1 MKFLFALLV
10 YLLLAL
16 VLVWGIALVVG
27 KGNPWLL
34 AAGFLTY
41 FALLVLLGFLP
52 KKAH

>member
-1 MKFLFALLV
+1 MKFFLSLAV
-10 YLLLAL
+10 YVLLAI
-16 VLVWGIALVVG
+16 VLVWGIALLVG

-34 AAGFLTY
+34 AAGFATY